1 MQRATQKPNKSRRVP
16 PFATGVSTG
25 VKLHPEIDSPAMHTR
40 KSAQATLTERALRML
55 ATREHSRFELRRKLL
70 RRRVSNSSRAH
81 AQTDT
86 QVDETTDKTTDKT
99 TDEAT
104 KEATKETRTMQV
116 ETVLD
121 DLASRDLLSDVRFA
135 QAFVR
140 RGVDRGHGPIKIRA
154 ELRNR
159 GVAEDVI
166 DDTLTYPD
174 DFWLCRARAV
184 QAKRFGSGNSDAD
197 TPADRSD
204 WARRARYLAAR
215 GFASDIIYRTLGP
228 QTV

>member
-1 MQRATQKPNKSRRVP
+1 M
-16 PFATGVSTG
+16 STG
-25 VKLHPEIDSPAMHTR
+25 VKLHPEIDSHAMHTR
-40 KSAQATLTERALRML
+40 ESAQATLTERALRML

-86 QVDETTDKTTDKT
+86 QMDETTDKTTDETLEET
-99 TDEAT
+99 TDETRAT
-104 KEATKETRTMQV
+104 RETQV

-154 ELRNR
+154 GLRNR

-174 DFWLCRARAV
+174 DFWLSRARAV